1 MIFYSDITIIGAG
14 IIGSSL
20 AYHLSKLN
28 NNNKIILIDKQSI
41 GSEASGLSAG
51 TIWSPIKFNKNN
63 IFKFK
68 DKFYKEYLAAGTIE
82 IIKELEKKG
91 YQTGW
96 KQTGALMFADTN
108 SVYFLNNLYQK
119 YKKEGFLINKITDPR
134 KIEPE
139 LSNKN
144 IKLAIF
150 SPLSG
155 YVNPSYLTNSFA
167 EDAIKNGVILKEN
180 MEITKLEKKNYN
192 FKIESNNGDIIY
204 TKKLVLANGVHI
216 PKLSNQLGVEV
227 PIIPIKG
234 CIWIPE
240 EIFKLKTVLFS
251 AESYSYWQKNKM
263 DLHIT
268 HDKNNNLLTNHIY
281 IRPSIFGSQFGFFR
295 KHCDINDYSIK
306 ENDILSNKNYLEKYI
321 PNIKNIGIGG
331 YWTGIMPFSKEG
343 NFIIKS
349 IGNLHI
355 IGGFGPSGIMHGPMA
370 TKIFA
375 KTI

>member
-28 NNNKIILIDKQSI
+28 NNKKIMLIDKQSI

-96 KQTGALMFADTN
+96 KQSGALMFADTN
-108 SVYFLNNLYQK
+108 SIHFLNNLYQK
-119 YKKEGFLINKITDPR
+119 YKKEGFLINKITDP
-134 KIEPE
+134 KTIEPE

-167 EDAIKNGVILKEN
+167 EDAIKNGVVLKEN
-180 MEITKLEKKNYN
+180 TEITKLEKNNYN
-192 FKIESNNGDIIY
+192 FKIESKNGDIIY

-240 EIFKLKTVLFS
+240 EIFKLKSVLFS

-268 HDKNNNLLTNHIY
+268 HDKNNNLLTNHLY
-281 IRPSIFGSQFGFFR
+281 IRPSIYGSQFGFFR
-295 KHCDINDYSIK
+295 KECDINDYSIEEK
-306 ENDILSNKNYLEKYI
+306 DILENKNYLEKYI